1 VRVPPLFKGTPRAV
15 PDNHL
20 LHDFSAVEV
29 RKALD
34 SIGDL
39 KAPGPDGTL
48 SLFYKKFWDI
58 VGEQVTSEVLGVL
71 NGGPFPQGWNET
83 TIVLIPK
90 VSTPLSIKDLRPIS
104 LCNVLYKLVSK
115 VLANRLKNILPEVIS
130 STQSAFVPGRLITDN
145 ILIAYE
151 LTHYLKRKQKGKTG
165 YAAIKLDMSKAYDRV
180 EWCFLQDMMRK
191 LGFHPRWIDLIMKC
205 VSSLSYRIKVN
216 RVLTEPF
223 LPERGLQQGDPL
235 SPYLF
240 LLCAEGFSVLLKKAE
255 EEGNLKGVRVCPG
268 APAVSHLLIADDSLI
283 LCRADGRDAKQ
294 LRRILHA
301 YQECSGQTINKQ
313 KSAIMFSANTRET
326 KKGEV
331 MQILEIQKETMN
343 ERYLGMPVYVGKSKK
358 NVFLYL
364 KERIWQHVQG
374 WKEKMLSKAGKEV
387 LIKVVAQAIP
397 TYVMG
402 CFDIT
407 KEVCDQISS
416 LIARYW
422 WNNQDKD
429 NKIHW
434 LSKEVLTR
442 PKSEGGLGFRDIHTF
457 NLAMLS
463 KQVWRLIQNPDSL
476 CAKILGAKYFPHGD
490 VLNPKHV

>member
-1 VRVPPLFKGTPRAV
+1 
-15 PDNHL
+15 
-20 LHDFSAVEV
+20 
-29 RKALD
+29 
-34 SIGDL
+34 
-39 KAPGPDGTL
+39 
-48 SLFYKKFWDI
+48 
-58 VGEQVTSEVLGVL
+58 
-71 NGGPFPQGWNET
+71 
-83 TIVLIPK
+83 
-90 VSTPLSIKDLRPIS
+90 
-104 LCNVLYKLVSK
+104 
-115 VLANRLKNILPEVIS
+115 
-130 STQSAFVPGRLITDN
+130 
-145 ILIAYE
+145 
-151 LTHYLKRKQKGKTG
+151 
-165 YAAIKLDMSKAYDRV
+165 
-180 EWCFLQDMMRK
+180 
-191 LGFHPRWIDLIMKC
+191 
-205 VSSLSYRIKVN
+205 
-216 RVLTEPF
+216 
-223 LPERGLQQGDPL
+223 
-235 SPYLF
+235 
-240 LLCAEGFSVLLKKAE
+240 
-255 EEGNLKGVRVCPG
+255 
-268 APAVSHLLIADDSLI
+268 
-283 LCRADGRDAKQ
+283 
-294 LRRILHA
+294 
-301 YQECSGQTINKQ
+301 
-313 KSAIMFSANTRET
+313 MFSANTRET